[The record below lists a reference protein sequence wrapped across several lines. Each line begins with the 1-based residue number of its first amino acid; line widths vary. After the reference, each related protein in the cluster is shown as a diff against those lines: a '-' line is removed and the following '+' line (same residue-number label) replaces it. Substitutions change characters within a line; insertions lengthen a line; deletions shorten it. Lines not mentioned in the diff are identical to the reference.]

1 MKRSKVGLMALAGAV
16 ALSQLIAAQQ
26 QPPTV
31 KIPEAGVPQI
41 MTLEAEYV
49 RAAYNNEGYVI
60 LGYKIVQE
68 SQGTDWVMLETGMAL
83 REGRPNYKLTRD
95 KVSLEIPDGKTIQLA
110 SNQDYNAANLQ
121 ALEKRNSVMHDSIN
135 YFPPMATQACRIG
148 FFSEL
153 GKQTMSWDEVEL
165 GQTRACLGRLFFKI
179 PGGIVTGQYWLNVKL
194 QESQVRVPFRVFTK
208 DEEKLLSKNYKSIK
222 KQVDEAFKPPPKKKK

>member
-1 MKRSKVGLMALAGAV
+1 MKPLNVRLMALAGAV
-16 ALSQLIAAQQ
+16 ALAQLIAAAQSQ
-26 QPPTV
+26 QPPQV

-68 SQGTDWVMLETGMAL
+68 SVGTDWLMLEVGMAL
-83 REGRPNYKLTRD
+83 REGRPNYKLTREN
-95 KVSLEIPDGKTIQLA
+95 VSLEIPSGKTIPMA
-110 SNQDYNAANLQ
+110 TNQEYNAANLQ
-121 ALEKRNSVMHDSIN
+121 ALEKRNSVMRDSIN

-153 GKQTMSWDEVEL
+153 GK
-165 GQTRACLGRLFFKI
+165 
-179 PGGIVTGQYWLNVKL
+179 
-194 QESQVRVPFRVFTK
+194 
-208 DEEKLLSKNYKSIK
+208 
-222 KQVDEAFKPPPKKKK
+222 